1 MIDKRTLE
9 FILADQQEEMEE
21 RAEETL
27 CHRPEENK
35 IDLKSTQAQAVIGV
49 RSS

>member
-27 CHRPEENK
+27 CRRPCR
-35 IDLKSTQAQAVIGV
+35 IAFGI
-49 RSS
+49 R